1 MRDHT
6 SVYLKM
12 PKIHVSWCLNIN
24 TQFTWKFPIWA
35 DNTPCKSHTL
45 LNTNPHSTH
54 EESSFEL
61 SGLSKGS
68 PHIDCASALRCLC
81 PLRNYST
88 PNHKFIPM
96 SFPNFITL
104 ALTFITL
111 VLTFI
116 TLGLFF
122 LWVSLYVWCVGGIQ
136 HHLFKVPFSYP
147 CSIFTGDQI
156 KNGLS

>member
-1 MRDHT
+1 M
-6 SVYLKM
+6 
-12 PKIHVSWCLNIN
+12 
-24 TQFTWKFPIWA
+24 WA
-35 DNTPCKSHTL
+35 DNTAPKSHTL

-68 PHIDCASALRCLC
+68 PLIDCASALRCLC
-81 PLRNYST
+81 PLRNYPT

-104 ALTFITL
+104 CLIFITL
-111 VLTFI
+111 ALTFI

-122 LWVSLYVWCVGGIQ
+122 LGVSLYVWCVGGIQ
-136 HHLFKVPFSYP
+136 HRVFKSPVQLPLLHLE
-147 CSIFTGDQI
+147 I
-156 KNGLS
+156 K